1 QVLRLFAAYA
11 GDRTRRDEGRSLY
24 QPLSTTGVPLALRA
38 DWAEVLATCR
48 ELGTTVVWPA
58 VHGRGETH
66 DRMVRRAGA
75 YGETLLGIDRV
86 GSVGMEVGCN
96 IFLTRENVTEFDEL
110 AADLL
115 AHGVAQFAVGVAT
128 YLPTARSR
136 RYEALRPTL
145 AELRPL
151 VERVRALPGPFF
163 GSEEWLDLAAR
174 TEPAYVRRGRSRGS
188 AR

>member
-1 QVLRLFAAYA
+1 
-11 GDRTRRDEGRSLY
+11 
-24 QPLSTTGVPLALRA
+24 
-38 DWAEVLATCR
+38 
-48 ELGTTVVWPA
+48 
-58 VHGRGETH
+58 
-66 DRMVRRAGA
+66 
-75 YGETLLGIDRV
+75 
-86 GSVGMEVGCN
+86 
-96 IFLTRENVTEFDEL
+96 ENVTEFDEL

-163 GSEEWLDLAAR
+163 QCEEWVNLSAGTVA
-174 TEPAYVRRGRSRGS
+174 AYVRRALDEAWPLSPESRWDGLYLVCRPNLDLYWGVAGRYRRRYGNLRRDDAQAVVRAAVTEGAERSED
-188 AR
+188 ALWYA